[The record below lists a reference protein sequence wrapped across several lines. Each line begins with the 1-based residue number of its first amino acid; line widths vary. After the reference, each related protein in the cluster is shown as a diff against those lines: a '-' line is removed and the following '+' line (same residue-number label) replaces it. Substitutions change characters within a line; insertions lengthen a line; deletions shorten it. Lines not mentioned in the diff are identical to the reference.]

1 MRTLVSPW
9 PRPLQGIL
17 LAALLLTS
25 GIAAAVHAEPTG
37 PPAERALSFLV
48 LGDWGRDGHPRQ
60 RDVAR
65 EMARAA
71 ERLEARFVISTGD
84 NFYPNGVSSV
94 SAPGWKKSFEDVYT
108 QPALQVPWY
117 VVLGNHDYRGDSQA
131 ELDYAKKSKRWRMPG
146 RYWAHREK
154 LPGGGVAEFFFLDT
168 SPFAE
173 HYGRERHKYPQ
184 LAAQDEDAQLRWLE
198 RALRESRA
206 EWRIV
211 VGHHPVYSEGSA
223 HGNTVELIKRLKP
236 LLERYGVQLYLN
248 GHDHDLQHIV
258 VKGIHYVTSGAGSTT
273 RSTNHGR
280 NTKFSLGKT
289 SGFVSV
295 SMTADS
301 LTARFVDFKGEER
314 YRFTTGR

>member
-1 MRTLVSPW
+1 MRTHAPLRL
-9 PRPLQGIL
+9 RPLRGLL

-25 GIAAAVHAEPTG
+25 GLAATVLAETQGDPSG
-37 PPAERALSFLV
+37 RALSFLV

-60 RDVAR
+60 REVAR

-71 ERLEARFVISTGD
+71 ERLGAQFVISTGD
-84 NFYPNGVSSV
+84 NFYPSGVSSV
-94 SAPGWKKSFEDVYT
+94 SSPGWKKSFEDVYT

-117 VVLGNHDYRGDSQA
+117 VVLGNHDHRGNPQA
-131 ELDYAKKSKRWRMPG
+131 QIQYAKKSKRWRMPA
-146 RYWAHREK
+146 RYWSQVEQ
-154 LPGGGVAEFFFLDT
+154 LPGGGKAEFFFLDT
-168 SPFAE
+168 TPFAE
-173 HYGRERHKYPQ
+173 HGGEEKGRHARRSARDDDVQ
-184 LAAQDEDAQLRWLE
+184 LGWLE
-198 RALRESRA
+198 GALRDSRA

-223 HGNTVELIKRLKP
+223 HGNTVELVKRLKP
-236 LLERYGVQLYLN
+236 LLERYHVQLYLN
-248 GHDHDLQHIV
+248 GHDHDLQHIMV
-258 VKGIHYVTSGAGSTT
+258 NGIHYVTSGAGSTT
-273 RSTNHGR
+273 RPTHHGR

-301 LTARFVDFKGEER
+301 LTARFVDAKGEER